1 MQKKSVAY
9 RILVLY
15 QARRDSKYIIQGKE
29 TERTTMERRQ
39 SKHTENGD
47 KEQGA
52 FTHEVTEKK
61 KTQPNAMTTRKHRL
75 R

>member
-15 QARRDSKYIIQGKE
+15 QARRDSTIQEKE
-29 TERTTMERRQ
+29 KERTTMERRQ

-61 KTQPNAMTTRKHRL
+61 KHNQMR
-75 R
+75 